1 MEISISIQPN
11 NPTKTLPKI
20 GNDSRNA
27 DIIGMIKGHL
37 QSSTSDV
44 IEQYEE
50 GSLR

>member
-37 QSSTSDV
+37 QSSTNNLV
-44 IEQYEE
+44 P
-50 GSLR
+50 